1 MPISQWPNDQRPREW
16 LLLQGAAALSD
27 TELLAIFLRTGV
39 SGMTAVDLARQLLRE
54 FGGLGGLGG
63 LLHAEQADFCP
74 GRGMGP
80 AKYPELQAV

>member
-1 MPISQWPNDQRPREW
+1 MFNLFWR
-16 LLLQGAAALSD
+16 
-27 TELLAIFLRTGV
+27 FL
-39 SGMTAVDLARQLLRE
+39 
-54 FGGLGGLGG
+54 GGLGGLGG